1 MRHGAGRSSDVWR
14 PAKLALTPALR
25 SVLRSFLLLGVLA
38 VALGGGAVLPL
49 QAQDACAVPQ
59 GNQGQPLFLPSPQEE
74 SLIWSLVLEHFSW
87 QYDRLGRKV
96 MVDARIFNKGAERVR
111 GAGIQVQVF
120 DGLGHVIHES
130 WKLTDTVYL
139 EAGALAEIAMEFDL
153 PQGAEAAG
161 VKVEAVMVM
170 GSCGW

>member
-1 MRHGAGRSSDVWR
+1 MGPVMGQGESV
-14 PAKLALTPALR
+14 LAQVLR
-25 SVLRSFLLLGVLA
+25 SVLRCAVMVGVLA
-38 VALGGGAVLPL
+38 VALGGGAALPL
-49 QAQDACAVPQ
+49 QAQEACAVPQ
-59 GNQGQPLFLPSPQEE
+59 GNQGQPLYLPSPQEE
-74 SLIWSLVLEHFSW
+74 SLIWSLVLERSGW
-87 QYDRLGRKV
+87 QYDRCGGKV
-96 MVDARIFNKGAERVR
+96 MVNARIFNMGAERVR

-139 EAGALAEIAMEFDL
+139 VAGASAEIAMEFDL
-153 PQGAEAAG
+153 PSGAEPAA